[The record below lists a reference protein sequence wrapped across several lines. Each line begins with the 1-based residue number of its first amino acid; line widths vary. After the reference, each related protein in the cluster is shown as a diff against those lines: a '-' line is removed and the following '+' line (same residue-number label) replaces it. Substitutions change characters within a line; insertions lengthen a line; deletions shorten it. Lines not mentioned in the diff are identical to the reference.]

1 MDTVARLMPGHRAF
15 WLTFYAAILAAWAVL
30 FAMQADG
37 LRETSD
43 WQLTGLPMGQPLA
56 AFLSLCSATAANAGF
71 GVAVLMWALMALAM
85 MAPTAF
91 PAFRTYA
98 QLTQTAAAGILPMA
112 ALVGGYLAVWLGFSL
127 LAGSLQVWLA
137 EQSLLDPFGKSISN
151 PLNAALL
158 LLAGAYQF
166 SHFKQACLSSCRN
179 PLTFFFTHWQ
189 PGARGGLMLGLR
201 LGAVCLGCCWALML
215 LAFVAGTMNLAF
227 MGGAMV
233 LMTLEKL
240 PDIGAKLTAPVGV
253 FLILAGL
260 VVLVLPLLP
269 ITI

>member
-1 MDTVARLMPGHRAF
+1 MDTVARLMPGHRAL

-30 FAMQADG
+30 FAMQAG
-37 LRETSD
+37 SLQTTAG
-43 WQLTGLPMGQPLA
+43 WQSVGQPLGLPLD

-71 GVAVLMWALMALAM
+71 GAAVAMWALMALAM

-98 QLTQTAAAGILPMA
+98 QLTQTAAAGSLPLA
-112 ALVGGYLAVWLGFSL
+112 ALVGGYLAVWLGFSV
-127 LAGSLQVWLA
+127 LAGFLQIRLA
-137 EQSLLDPFGKSISN
+137 GQTLLDPFGKSVSN
-151 PLNAALL
+151 SLNAALL

-166 SHFKQACLSSCRN
+166 SRLKQACLSSCRN
-179 PLTFFFTHWQ
+179 PLTFFFSHWQ
-189 PGARGGLMLGLR
+189 PGARGGLGLGLR

-227 MGGAMV
+227 MGFAMV

-240 PDIGAKLTAPVGV
+240 PDIGAKLTAPLGA